1 MGNSKSS
8 QAASAADKALAKL
21 FSRPSA
27 LSPEQFA
34 LAAVGHHGALSNAK
48 VIAFCGLQGLLAVGT
63 SSGAVKV
70 YGKDE
75 LEMLLDIAPPLAMH
89 TNLPLGVAFLKFTAR
104 QRLVVTYSDSSIRV
118 LHLAEPGCVHAELR
132 GRYEL

>member
-34 LAAVGHHGALSNAK
+34 LAAVGHHGAPSNAK
-48 VIAFCGLQGLLAVGT
+48 VLAFCGLQGLLAVGT

-75 LEMLLDIAPPLAMH
+75 LEVLLDVAPPHAQQ
-89 TNLPLGVAFLKFTAR
+89 TSLPLSVVFMKFTAR

-118 LHLAEPGCVHAELR
+118 LNLAEPGRVHAELR
-132 GRYEL
+132 GRYK